1 MDHGDTVTLQ
11 QAGPV
16 LALALET
23 ALPVPGDHRG
33 LTVIMDLEGIR
44 VLPLLPRLD
53 TMDTDLVMVTVLVL
67 VIMGFNQRDPRV
79 RVCMALADL
88 VVLPAMVLALDPVMA
103 TVLVLVLV
111 LMDSNH
117 RGLPVLV
124 CMGLDMGPGIRD
136 MDRMGGDA
144 EVEVCF

>member
-23 ALPVPGDHRG
+23 ALPVPGDYRG

-67 VIMGFNQRDPRV
+67 VIMDFNHRDPRV
-79 RVCMALADL
+79 QVCMALADL

-103 TVLVLVLV
+103 TVLVLVI
-111 LMDSNH
+111 MGFNH
-117 RGLPVLV
+117 RGLPVRV
-124 CMGLDMGPGIRD
+124 CMGQDMGPGIRD

-144 EVEVCF
+144 EVEACF